1 MSTNPKDL
9 VGEKKTPYVFVPK
22 VAIALMARV
31 MELGAAKYG
40 PYNWR
45 ENDVKYTVYID
56 AARRHLDLLE
66 HGEDLDAESKASH
79 AAHVMACMGI
89 VLDAAASGNLIDNRH
104 KDAGVLRVL
113 HELNGEQAD
122 EL

>member
-9 VGEKKTPYVFVPK
+9 VGEKKTPLRLVPK
-22 VAIALMARV
+22 VAVAEMARV
-31 MELGAAKYG
+31 MELGAKKYG

-45 ENDVKYTVYID
+45 ENDVRLSIYIE

-66 HGEDLDAESKASH
+66 HGEDLDCESGANH

-89 VLDAAASGNLIDNRH
+89 VLDASATGNLIDDRYKNESIV
-104 KDAGVLRVL
+104 KKL
-113 HELNGEQAD
+113 HQLSGDLQ
-122 EL
+122 